1 MSNKRYGLKGITCPN
16 MNYCEDNLNGGV
28 EASYDTSAPCIDIK
42 SDEMR
47 RCMNCFLQ
55 IYDRDTEVVE
65 WITKTY
71 F

>member
-1 MSNKRYGLKGITCPN
+1 M
-16 MNYCEDNLNGGV
+16 